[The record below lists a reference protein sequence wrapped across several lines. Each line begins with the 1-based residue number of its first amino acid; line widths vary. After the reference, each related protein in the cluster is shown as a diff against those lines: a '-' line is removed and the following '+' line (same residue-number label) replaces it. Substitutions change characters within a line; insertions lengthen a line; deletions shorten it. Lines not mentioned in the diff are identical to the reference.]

1 MSTPTVAFSELSKNS
16 KRVADTLDRAQRVH
30 ITRRDGEDLYLTT
43 ARHDQQREE
52 TADLTARLLSALVRS
67 DAGERAIVRAL
78 SSVFSWVRH
87 LSVDE
92 LQEFVAELIDATFD
106 AAQLDVHTN
115 LHRVVVEWRA
125 TARVLADPEL
135 TAQLTRRLPDEDH
148 GEATAP
154 CP

>member
-1 MSTPTVAFSELSKNS
+1 VSPTRWTEPSGCS
-16 KRVADTLDRAQRVH
+16 
-30 ITRRDGEDLYLTT
+30 EDLYLTT